1 MTDESDDLNNRL
13 MREFARRDK
22 KSEPAAVRPS
32 TELITNPKA
41 DEVPS
46 MPSNPSSPKAD
57 VERDQM
63 GMINR
68 LRLRNAESA
77 HQLERARLAYRTD
90 MQLITHQSDAAIRE
104 SRAFWDAKSVEVA
117 ETIKTYVQA
126 TVRALEIDRLDSR
139 NADIQRAYEVARQAG
154 GIVFNLKGDVTEKTR
169 ARSAEA
175 DIGLLHTMLQWAT
188 TVRLPSGEFLLE
200 RNPLQGVKRIRE
212 KNKKQ
217 PVATWE
223 RYEATVAAM
232 QKLRAESESDDDR
245 LRWVRMEFALFLA
258 ERTGKR
264 LGSIRQLRW
273 EDFGVEKQVV
283 SWRAEA
289 DKKGYS
295 WQVPMP
301 ADFFGT
307 VKLFQREIGAVGGY
321 VFATPNT
328 SDGIMDT
335 SQLAKWLRVAEKKAK
350 MPKLDGSLWHAYRR
364 KWAIERKYLPL
375 KDVAAAG
382 GWKDVS
388 TLLEVYQQS
397 DAESVL
403 AVTSVTLKLRDRGV
417 A

>member
-1 MTDESDDLNNRL
+1 M
-13 MREFARRDK
+13 
-22 KSEPAAVRPS
+22 
-32 TELITNPKA
+32 
-41 DEVPS
+41 
-46 MPSNPSSPKAD
+46 
-57 VERDQM
+57 
-63 GMINR
+63 
-68 LRLRNAESA
+68 
-77 HQLERARLAYRTD
+77 
-90 MQLITHQSDAAIRE
+90 
-104 SRAFWDAKSVEVA
+104 
-117 ETIKTYVQA
+117 
-126 TVRALEIDRLDSR
+126 
-139 NADIQRAYEVARQAG
+139 
-154 GIVFNLKGDVTEKTR
+154 
-169 ARSAEA
+169 
-175 DIGLLHTMLQWAT
+175 GLLHTMLQWAT